1 MTTFCTALHPNH
13 RTFNPPTFNAVHIL
27 IVEDEPIIARRI
39 ARLTRSILDDADLR
53 IETAEQVDTAHDAL
67 LERDIDLLFLD
78 LNLHGADGFDLLKTS
93 VAGAFHTIVISA
105 YTDRAIEAFELG
117 VLDFIGKP
125 FGRERLTQALQRLR
139 TDART
144 APPARYLAVRTSG
157 RVTLIDVE
165 RVRYLQ
171 GAGSYSE
178 LVLRDGSTELH
189 DKPLKRLVTLLPGDF
204 VRIHRSY
211 VVRMSAVAHFHT
223 REGSRYA
230 VELHDGTMLPVGRT
244 RVDTIRDRL
253 V

>member
-53 IETAEQVDTAHDAL
+53 IETARLVDTAHDAL

-244 RVDTIRDRL
+244 RVDAIRDRL

>member
-1 MTTFCTALHPNH
+1 V
-13 RTFNPPTFNAVHIL
+13 RIL
-27 IVEDEPIIARRI
+27 IVEDEPIIARRT
-39 ARLTRSILDDADLR
+39 ARLTRSILDEANLT
-53 IETAEQVDTAHDAL
+53 IETAEQLDVAHDAL
-67 LERDIDLLFLD
+67 RADDIELLFLD
-78 LNLHGADGFDLLKTS
+78 LNLHGADGFDLLKAS

-125 FGRERLTQALQRLR
+125 FGRERLAQALRRLR

-144 APPARYLAVRTSG
+144 DPPARYLAVRTGG

-165 RVRYLQ
+165 RVHYLQ

-178 LVLRDGSTELH
+178 LVLHDGSTELH
-189 DKPLKRLVTLLPGDF
+189 DKSLKRLVTLLPSDF

-211 VVRMSAVAHFHT
+211 VVRMSAVAHVHS

-230 VELHDGTMLPVGRT
+230 VELRDGTMLPVGRT
-244 RVDTIRDRL
+244 RIDAVRQRL
-253 V
+253 A

>member
-1 MTTFCTALHPNH
+1 V
-13 RTFNPPTFNAVHIL
+13 RIL
-27 IVEDEPIIARRI
+27 IVEDEPIIARRT
-39 ARLTRSILDDADLR
+39 ARLTRSILDEANLT
-53 IETAEQVDTAHDAL
+53 IETAEQLDAAHDAL
-67 LERDIDLLFLD
+67 RADDIELLFLD
-78 LNLHGADGFDLLKTS
+78 LNLHGADGFDLLKAS

-125 FGRERLTQALQRLR
+125 FGRERLAQALRRLR

-144 APPARYLAVRTSG
+144 DPPARYLAVRTGG

-165 RVRYLQ
+165 RVHYLQ

-178 LVLRDGSTELH
+178 LVLHDGSTELH
-189 DKPLKRLVTLLPGDF
+189 DKSLKRLVTLLPGDF

-211 VVRMSAVAHFHT
+211 VVRMSAVAHVHS

-230 VELHDGTMLPVGRT
+230 VELRDGTMLPVGRT
-244 RVDTIRDRL
+244 RIDAVRQRL
-253 V
+253 A

>member
-1 MTTFCTALHPNH
+1 M
-13 RTFNPPTFNAVHIL
+13 RIL

-39 ARLTRSILDDADLR
+39 ARLTRSILDDANLI
-53 IETAEQVDTAHDAL
+53 IEAAEGLDSAQDAL

-78 LNLHGADGFDLLKTS
+78 LNLHGADGFDLLTTS

-105 YTDRAIEAFELG
+105 YTDRAIEAFEFG

-125 FGRERLTQALQRLR
+125 FGRERLAQALQRLHAPGAR
-139 TDART
+139 TD
-144 APPARYLAVRTSG
+144 PPARYLAVRASG

-165 RVRYLQ
+165 RVLALQ

-178 LVLRDGSTELH
+178 LVLRDGSTTLH
-189 DKPLKRLVTLLPGDF
+189 DKPLKRLVTLLPDDF

-211 VVRMSAVAHFHT
+211 VVRMSAVAHFLA

-230 VELHDGTMLPVGRT
+230 VELHDGTTLPVGRT
-244 RVDTIRDRL
+244 RVDAVRERL

>member
-1 MTTFCTALHPNH
+1 V
-13 RTFNPPTFNAVHIL
+13 RIL

-39 ARLTRSILDDADLR
+39 ARLTRSILDDAVA
-53 IETAEQVDTAHDAL
+53 IETAEQVDTAQDTLVDGAF
-67 LERDIDLLFLD
+67 DLLVLD

-125 FGRERLTQALQRLR
+125 FGRERLAQALQRLR

-144 APPARYLAVRTSG
+144 DPPARYLAVRTSG

-165 RVRYLQ
+165 RVHYLQ
-171 GAGSYSE
+171 GADSYSE
-178 LVLRDGSTELH
+178 LVLRDGSTALH
-189 DKPLKRLVTLLPGDF
+189 DKPLKRLVTLLPDDF

-211 VVRMSAVAHFHT
+211 VVRMSAVAHFHS

-230 VELHDGTMLPVGRT
+230 VELRDGTTLSVGRT
-244 RVDTIRDRL
+244 RVDAVRDRL

>member
-1 MTTFCTALHPNH
+1 V
-13 RTFNPPTFNAVHIL
+13 RIL
-27 IVEDEPIIARRI
+27 IVEDEPIIARRT
-39 ARLTRSILDDADLR
+39 ARLTRSILDEANLT
-53 IETAEQVDTAHDAL
+53 IETAEQLDVAHDAL
-67 LERDIDLLFLD
+67 RADDIELLFLD
-78 LNLHGADGFDLLKTS
+78 LNLHGADGFDLLKAS

-125 FGRERLTQALQRLR
+125 FGRERLAQALRRLR

-144 APPARYLAVRTSG
+144 DPPARYLAVRTGG

-165 RVRYLQ
+165 RVHYLQ

-178 LVLRDGSTELH
+178 LVLHDGSTELH

-211 VVRMSAVAHFHT
+211 VVRMSAVAHVHS

-230 VELHDGTMLPVGRT
+230 VELRDGTMLPVGRT
-244 RVDTIRDRL
+244 RIDAVRQRL
-253 V
+253 A

>member
-1 MTTFCTALHPNH
+1 V
-13 RTFNPPTFNAVHIL
+13 RIL
-27 IVEDEPIIARRI
+27 IVEDEPIIARRT
-39 ARLTRSILDDADLR
+39 ARLTRSILDEANLT
-53 IETAEQVDTAHDAL
+53 IETAEQLDVAHDAL
-67 LERDIDLLFLD
+67 RADDIELLFLD
-78 LNLHGADGFDLLKTS
+78 LNLHGADGFDLLKAS

-125 FGRERLTQALQRLR
+125 FGRERLAQALRRLR

-144 APPARYLAVRTSG
+144 DPPARYLAVRTGG

-165 RVRYLQ
+165 RVHYLQ

-178 LVLRDGSTELH
+178 LVLHDGSTELH
-189 DKPLKRLVTLLPGDF
+189 DKSLKRLVTLLPGDF

-211 VVRMSAVAHFHT
+211 VVRMSAVAHVHS

-230 VELHDGTMLPVGRT
+230 VELRDGTMLPVGRT
-244 RVDTIRDRL
+244 RIDAVRQRL
-253 V
+253 A

>member
-1 MTTFCTALHPNH
+1 V
-13 RTFNPPTFNAVHIL
+13 RIL

-39 ARLTRSILDDADLR
+39 ARLTRSILDDAVA
-53 IETAEQVDTAHDAL
+53 IETAEQVDTAQDTLVDGAF
-67 LERDIDLLFLD
+67 DLLVLD

-125 FGRERLTQALQRLR
+125 FGRERLAQALQRLR

-144 APPARYLAVRTSG
+144 DPPARYLAVRTSG

-165 RVRYLQ
+165 RVHYLQ
-171 GAGSYSE
+171 GADSYSE
-178 LVLRDGSTELH
+178 LVLRDGSTALH
-189 DKPLKRLVTLLPGDF
+189 DKPLKRLVTLLPDDF

-211 VVRMSAVAHFHT
+211 VVRMSAVAHFHS

-230 VELHDGTMLPVGRT
+230 VELRNGTTLPVGRT
-244 RVDTIRDRL
+244 RVDAVRDRL

>member
-1 MTTFCTALHPNH
+1 M
-13 RTFNPPTFNAVHIL
+13 RIL

-39 ARLTRSILDDADLR
+39 ARLTRSILDDADLS
-53 IETAEQVDTAHDAL
+53 IETAAQLDTAHDAL

-93 VAGAFHTIVISA
+93 VAGSFHIIVISA

-125 FGRERLTQALQRLR
+125 FGRERLARALQRLH
-139 TDART
+139 TDARA

-157 RVTLIDVE
+157 RVTLVDVE

-189 DKPLKRLVTLLPGDF
+189 DKTLKRLVTLLPNDF

-211 VVRMSAVAHFHT
+211 VVRMSAVTHFHT

-230 VELHDGTMLPVGRT
+230 VELHDGTTLPVGRT
-244 RVDTIRDRL
+244 RVEAVRNRL

>member
-1 MTTFCTALHPNH
+1 V
-13 RTFNPPTFNAVHIL
+13 RIL
-27 IVEDEPIIARRI
+27 IVEDEPIIARRT
-39 ARLTRSILDDADLR
+39 ARLTRSILGEANLT
-53 IETAEQVDTAHDAL
+53 IETAEQLDAAHDAL
-67 LERDIDLLFLD
+67 RADDIELLFLD
-78 LNLHGADGFDLLKTS
+78 LNLHGADGFDLLKAS

-125 FGRERLTQALQRLR
+125 FGRERLAQALRRLR

-144 APPARYLAVRTSG
+144 DPPARYLAVRTGG

-165 RVRYLQ
+165 RVHYLQ

-189 DKPLKRLVTLLPGDF
+189 DKSLKRLVTLLPGDF

-211 VVRMSAVAHFHT
+211 VVRVSAVAHVHS

-230 VELHDGTMLPVGRT
+230 VELRDGTMLPVGRT
-244 RVDTIRDRL
+244 RIDAVRQRL
-253 V
+253 A

>member
-1 MTTFCTALHPNH
+1 M
-13 RTFNPPTFNAVHIL
+13 RIL

-39 ARLTRSILDDADLR
+39 ARLTRSILDDADLS
-53 IETAEQVDTAHDAL
+53 IETAAQLDTAHDAL

-93 VAGAFHTIVISA
+93 VAGSFHIIVISA

-125 FGRERLTQALQRLR
+125 FGRERLARALQRLH

-157 RVTLIDVE
+157 RVTLVDVE

-189 DKPLKRLVTLLPGDF
+189 DKTLKRLVTLLPNDF

-211 VVRMSAVAHFHT
+211 VVRMSAVTHFHT

-230 VELHDGTMLPVGRT
+230 VELHDGTTLPVGRT
-244 RVDTIRDRL
+244 RVEAVRNRL

>member
-1 MTTFCTALHPNH
+1 M
-13 RTFNPPTFNAVHIL
+13 RIL
-27 IVEDEPIIARRI
+27 IVEDEPIIARRT
-39 ARLTRSILDDADLR
+39 ARLTRSILGEANLT
-53 IETAEQVDTAHDAL
+53 IETAEQLDAAHDAL
-67 LERDIDLLFLD
+67 RADDIELLFLD
-78 LNLHGADGFDLLKTS
+78 LNLHGADGFDLLKAS

-125 FGRERLTQALQRLR
+125 FGRERLAQALRRLR

-144 APPARYLAVRTSG
+144 DPPARYLAVRTGG

-165 RVRYLQ
+165 RVHYLQ

-178 LVLRDGSTELH
+178 LVLHDGSTELH

-211 VVRMSAVAHFHT
+211 VVRMSAVAHVHS

-230 VELHDGTMLPVGRT
+230 VELRDGTMLPVGRT
-244 RVDTIRDRL
+244 RIDAVRQRL
-253 V
+253 A

>member
-1 MTTFCTALHPNH
+1 M
-13 RTFNPPTFNAVHIL
+13 RIL

-39 ARLTRSILDDADLR
+39 ARLTRSILDEADLVV
-53 IETAEQVDTAHDAL
+53 ETAEAFDAAQDAL
-67 LERDIDLLFLD
+67 FDGAIDLLFLD
-78 LNLHGADGFDLLKTS
+78 LNLHGADGFDLLRSS

-125 FGRERLTQALQRLR
+125 FGRERLAHALQRLR

-144 APPARYLAVRTSG
+144 DPPARYLAVRTSS
-157 RVTLIDVE
+157 RITLIGVE
-165 RVRYLQ
+165 RVHYLQ

-189 DKPLKRLVTLLPGDF
+189 DKPLKRLVTVLPDDF

-211 VVRMSAVAHFHT
+211 VVRMSTVAHFRA

-230 VELHDGTMLPVGRT
+230 VELHDGTTLPVGRT
-244 RVDTIRDRL
+244 RVDAVRDRL

>member
-1 MTTFCTALHPNH
+1 V
-13 RTFNPPTFNAVHIL
+13 RIL
-27 IVEDEPIIARRI
+27 IVEDEPIIARRT
-39 ARLTRSILDDADLR
+39 ARLTRSILDEANLT
-53 IETAEQVDTAHDAL
+53 IETAEQLDAAHDAL
-67 LERDIDLLFLD
+67 RAVDIELLFLD
-78 LNLHGADGFDLLKTS
+78 LNLHGADGFDLLKAS

-125 FGRERLTQALQRLR
+125 FGRERLAQALRRLR

-144 APPARYLAVRTSG
+144 DPPARYLAVRTGG

-165 RVRYLQ
+165 RVHYLQ

-178 LVLRDGSTELH
+178 LVLHDGSTELH
-189 DKPLKRLVTLLPGDF
+189 DKSLKRLVTLLPSDF

-211 VVRMSAVAHFHT
+211 VVRMSAVAHVHS

-230 VELHDGTMLPVGRT
+230 VELRDGTMLPVGRT
-244 RVDTIRDRL
+244 RIDAVRQRL
-253 V
+253 A

>member
-1 MTTFCTALHPNH
+1 V
-13 RTFNPPTFNAVHIL
+13 RIL

-39 ARLTRSILDDADLR
+39 ARLTRSILDEADLA
-53 IETAEQVDTAHDAL
+53 IETAEHIDEAQDVL
-67 LERDIDLLFLD
+67 RERTFDLLVLD

-117 VLDFIGKP
+117 VLDFVGKP
-125 FGRERLTQALQRLR
+125 FGRERLAQALRRLR

-144 APPARYLAVRTSG
+144 DPPARYLAVRTSG

-165 RVRYLQ
+165 RVYYLQ
-171 GAGSYSE
+171 GADSYSE
-178 LVLRDGSTELH
+178 LVLRDGSTALH
-189 DKPLKRLVTLLPGDF
+189 DKPLKRLVTLLPDDF

-211 VVRMSAVAHFHT
+211 VVRMSAVAHFHS

-230 VELHDGTMLPVGRT
+230 VELRDGTTLSVGRT
-244 RVDTIRDRL
+244 RVDAVRDRL

>member
-1 MTTFCTALHPNH
+1 V
-13 RTFNPPTFNAVHIL
+13 RIL

-39 ARLTRSILDDADLR
+39 ARLTRSILGDTDLTV
-53 IETAEQVDTAHDAL
+53 ETAGQLDVAQDAL
-67 LERDIDLLFLD
+67 SECDFDLLFLD
-78 LNLHGADGFDLLKTS
+78 LNLHGADGFDLLKTAA
-93 VAGAFHTIVISA
+93 AGAFHTIVISA
-105 YTDRAIEAFELG
+105 HTERAIEAFELG

-125 FGRERLTQALQRLR
+125 FGRERLGQALQRLR
-139 TDART
+139 TGTRT
-144 APPARYLAVRTSG
+144 DPPARYLAVRTSG
-157 RVTLIDVE
+157 RASLIDVE

-189 DKPLKRLVTLLPGDF
+189 DKPLKRLVTLLPDDF

-230 VELHDGTMLPVGRT
+230 VELHDGTALPVGRT
-244 RVDTIRDRL
+244 RVEAIRDRL

>member
-1 MTTFCTALHPNH
+1 V
-13 RTFNPPTFNAVHIL
+13 RIL
-27 IVEDEPIIARRI
+27 IVEDEPIIARRT
-39 ARLTRSILDDADLR
+39 ARLTRSILDEANLT
-53 IETAEQVDTAHDAL
+53 IETAEQLDAAHDAL
-67 LERDIDLLFLD
+67 RADDIELLFLD
-78 LNLHGADGFDLLKTS
+78 LNLHGADGFDLLKAS

-125 FGRERLTQALQRLR
+125 FGRERLAQALRRLR

-144 APPARYLAVRTSG
+144 DPPARYLAVRTGG

-165 RVRYLQ
+165 RVHYLQ

-189 DKPLKRLVTLLPGDF
+189 DKSLKRLVTLLPGDF

-211 VVRMSAVAHFHT
+211 VVRVSAVAHVHS

-230 VELHDGTMLPVGRT
+230 VELRDGTMLPVGRT
-244 RVDTIRDRL
+244 RIDAVRQRL
-253 V
+253 A

>member
-1 MTTFCTALHPNH
+1 MH
-13 RTFNPPTFNAVHIL
+13 VL
-27 IVEDEPIIARRI
+27 IVEDEPVIARRI
-39 ARLTRSILDDADLR
+39 ARLTRSILDDADLA
-53 IETAEQVDTAHDAL
+53 IETAGHLDAAQAAL
-67 LERDIDLLFLD
+67 DRDDIDLLFLD

-125 FGRERLTQALQRLR
+125 FGRERLAQALRRLR

-144 APPARYLAVRTSG
+144 DPSARYLAVRTNR

-165 RVRYLQ
+165 RVHYLQ

-189 DKPLKRLVTLLPGDF
+189 DKPLKRLVTLLPSDF

-230 VELHDGTMLPVGRT
+230 VELHDGTTLPVGRT
-244 RVDTIRDRL
+244 RVDAVRDRL

>member
-1 MTTFCTALHPNH
+1 V
-13 RTFNPPTFNAVHIL
+13 RIL

-39 ARLTRSILDDADLR
+39 ARLTRSILDEADLA
-53 IETAEQVDTAHDAL
+53 IETAEHIDEAQDVL
-67 LERDIDLLFLD
+67 RERTFDLLVLD

-125 FGRERLTQALQRLR
+125 FGRERLAQALRRLR

-144 APPARYLAVRTSG
+144 DPPARYLAVRTSG

-165 RVRYLQ
+165 RVHYLQ

-178 LVLRDGSTELH
+178 LVLRDGSTALH
-189 DKPLKRLVTLLPGDF
+189 DKPLKRLVTLLPDDF

-211 VVRMSAVAHFHT
+211 VVRMSAVAHFHS

-230 VELHDGTMLPVGRT
+230 VELRDGTTLSVGRT
-244 RVDTIRDRL
+244 RVDAVRDRL

>member
-1 MTTFCTALHPNH
+1 V
-13 RTFNPPTFNAVHIL
+13 RIL
-27 IVEDEPIIARRI
+27 IVEDEPIIARRT
-39 ARLTRSILDDADLR
+39 ARLTRSILGEANLT
-53 IETAEQVDTAHDAL
+53 IETAEQLDAAHDAL
-67 LERDIDLLFLD
+67 RADDIELLFLD
-78 LNLHGADGFDLLKTS
+78 LNLHGADGFDLLKAS

-125 FGRERLTQALQRLR
+125 FGRERLAQALRRLR

-144 APPARYLAVRTSG
+144 DPPARYLAVRTGG

-165 RVRYLQ
+165 RVHYLQ

-178 LVLRDGSTELH
+178 LVLHDGSTELH

-211 VVRMSAVAHFHT
+211 VVRMSAVAHVHS

-230 VELHDGTMLPVGRT
+230 VELRDGTMLPVGRT
-244 RVDTIRDRL
+244 RIDAVRQRL
-253 V
+253 A

>member
-1 MTTFCTALHPNH
+1 V
-13 RTFNPPTFNAVHIL
+13 RIL

-39 ARLTRSILDDADLR
+39 ARLTRSILDDAVA
-53 IETAEQVDTAHDAL
+53 IETAEQVDTAQDTLVDGAF
-67 LERDIDLLFLD
+67 DLLVLD

-125 FGRERLTQALQRLR
+125 FGRERLAQALRRLR

-144 APPARYLAVRTSG
+144 DPPARYLAVRTSG

-165 RVRYLQ
+165 RVHYLQ
-171 GAGSYSE
+171 GADSYSE
-178 LVLRDGSTELH
+178 LVLRDGSTALH
-189 DKPLKRLVTLLPGDF
+189 DKPLKRLVTLLPDDF

-211 VVRMSAVAHFHT
+211 VVRMSAVAHFHS

-230 VELHDGTMLPVGRT
+230 VELRNGTTLPVGRT
-244 RVDTIRDRL
+244 RVDAVRDRL

>member
-1 MTTFCTALHPNH
+1 V
-13 RTFNPPTFNAVHIL
+13 RIL
-27 IVEDEPIIARRI
+27 IVEDEPIIARRT
-39 ARLTRSILDDADLR
+39 ARLTRSILGEANLT
-53 IETAEQVDTAHDAL
+53 IETAEQLDAAHDAL
-67 LERDIDLLFLD
+67 RADDIELLFLD
-78 LNLHGADGFDLLKTS
+78 LNLHGADGFDLLKAS

-125 FGRERLTQALQRLR
+125 FGRERLAQALRRLR

-144 APPARYLAVRTSG
+144 DPPARYLAVRTGG

-165 RVRYLQ
+165 RVHYLQ

-178 LVLRDGSTELH
+178 LVLHDGSTELH
-189 DKPLKRLVTLLPGDF
+189 DKSLKRLVTLLPGDF

-211 VVRMSAVAHFHT
+211 VVRMSAVAHVHS

-230 VELHDGTMLPVGRT
+230 VELRDGTMLPVGRT
-244 RVDTIRDRL
+244 RIDAVRQRL
-253 V
+253 A

>member
-1 MTTFCTALHPNH
+1 V
-13 RTFNPPTFNAVHIL
+13 RIL
-27 IVEDEPIIARRI
+27 IVEDEPIIARRT
-39 ARLTRSILDDADLR
+39 ARLTRSILGEANLT
-53 IETAEQVDTAHDAL
+53 IETAEQLDAAHDAL
-67 LERDIDLLFLD
+67 RADDIELLFLD
-78 LNLHGADGFDLLKTS
+78 LNLHGADGFDLLKAS

-125 FGRERLTQALQRLR
+125 FGRERLAQALRRLR

-144 APPARYLAVRTSG
+144 DPPARYLAVRTGG

-165 RVRYLQ
+165 RVHYLQ

-178 LVLRDGSTELH
+178 LVLHDGSTELH
-189 DKPLKRLVTLLPGDF
+189 DKSLKRLVTLLPSDF

-211 VVRMSAVAHFHT
+211 VVRMSAVAHVHS

-230 VELHDGTMLPVGRT
+230 VELRDGTMLPVGRT
-244 RVDTIRDRL
+244 RIDAVRQRL
-253 V
+253 A